1 MRQHK
6 TSFSPMHPVA
16 SHVGAN
22 VTPQHAMPASG
33 SSTPVHAGM
42 PDSVDQAAPDP
53 GMAPSAGDGMAP
65 DMKAGPAWG
74 GKKRRY

>member
-6 TSFSPMHPVA
+6 TSSSPMHPVA

-22 VTPQHAMPASG
+22 VTPQHAMPATG

-53 GMAPSAGDGMAP
+53 GMAPDSGDGMSP
-65 DMKAGPAWG
+65 DLKAHPWR
-74 GKKRRY
+74 GKKRSY